1 MDAYLLETIY
11 TGSLIFIRFLGFFV
25 IAPIF
30 ANEVIPNRIK
40 LSICF
45 LMAIILTPLINQI
58 DLTLPEHLLI
68 LASELIIE
76 LLIGFMIGFIM
87 LLVFFAIQLAGE
99 FIDRRMGFFLANV
112 MDPQHGLQVP
122 LIGQFKNIL
131 AILFFFAIDA
141 HHYLLKVVVDSFEI
155 VELTNVN
162 LSEQFLPAILRT
174 VGDLFPI
181 ALRISLPVMATL
193 FIVDLAFGLVARTV
207 PQMNVF
213 IIGLPTKILVGLIL
227 LGVSM
232 ANYFTYLDFLIE
244 DTFQKIYQILNL
256 MG

>member
-1 MDAYLLETIY
+1 MEVYLLENLYI
-11 TGSLIFIRFLGFFV
+11 GILVFVRFVGFFI

-30 ANEVIPNRIK
+30 ANQVIPKRIK
-40 LSICF
+40 LSICL
-45 LMAIILTPLINQI
+45 LMSIILTPLVNQI
-58 DLTLPEHLLI
+58 DFALPEYLLVFV
-68 LASELIIE
+68 AQIIVE
-76 LLIGFMIGFIM
+76 FLIGFMIGFIM
-87 LLVFFAIQLAGE
+87 LLVFLAIQLAGE

-141 HHYLLKVVVDSFEI
+141 HHYLLKTVVDSFEI
-155 VELTNVN
+155 VELTNLDV
-162 LSEQFLPAILRT
+162 SEQFLAAMLRT

-181 ALRISLPVMATL
+181 ALRIAFPVMATL

-213 IIGLPTKILVGLIL
+213 IIGLPTKILIGLIL

-232 ANYFTYLDFLIE
+232 ANYFTYLEFLIS
-244 DTFQKIYQILNL
+244 DTFEKIYQILNL
-256 MG
+256 IG